1 MAQLIVNNFEEFAT
15 FEGKEIGVSEFL
27 KIDQTMINNFA
38 EATLDHQWI
47 HTDPE
52 KAKTE
57 SQFGTTIAHGYLT
70 LSILPYLWEQ
80 IIEVNNIQMQVN
92 YGIENFKFMEAV
104 RVDDEVQLSVK
115 VLSIKNLRGICK
127 AEMQATL
134 KIKDRKK
141 PAYIGNI
148 VFLYHFI

>member
-1 MAQLIVNNFEEFAT
+1 MAQLTVNNFEEFAAL
-15 FEGKEIGVSEFL
+15 EGKEIGVSDFL
-27 KIDQTMINNFA
+27 KIDQKMIGNFA

-52 KAKTE
+52 RAEKE

-80 IIEVNNIQMQVN
+80 VIQVNNIKMQVN
-92 YGIENFKFMEAV
+92 YGIEKFKFMEAV
-104 RVDDEVQLSVK
+104 RVNDEVQLSVK
-115 VLSIKNLRGICK
+115 VLSIKDLRGICK

-134 KIKDRKK
+134 KIKNRKK

-148 VFLYHFI
+148 VFLYHFE